1 MTKRKILFISIYLNH
16 MHITNRFKSVQ
27 TKCKHAH
34 CIFPKDTVV
43 AEINYWLVGANFV
56 IPLA

>member
-1 MTKRKILFISIYLNH
+1 